1 MRKTLMMEDAADA
14 KIGASLQTNAVHVH
28 NCCSRH
34 AHAPAYQQ
42 QLSGM
47 KFSKLCSESL
57 YAQYCHRADFSEFS
71 ADLTIV
77 VLNIELLP
85 RSVMVLSKDKTGRTK
100 SFSSSFNSVVGLSAS
115 KTEGGSGKGSWRRNK
130 SFSSS
135 STSAVGCKRTT
146 SAVGCKRAEVGKR
159 KIHQQES
166 SQSSSEED
174 EDSQGESDCSE
185 GKDTNQDLIV
195 YDTAYVHGRYARLV
209 RDMLEIMKVD
219 CEEVSSTEELDAR
232 AWVQLIWESSM
243 WLLSATNDDC
253 CIRDIITLHRPRLR
267 ALVGELSSIARRTHI
282 EDSRS
287 HERTCPNRGAWK
299 ELLEVDA
306 VMADMDRRSRQV
318 LSRLS
323 LSSYGTLPY
332 CRRRKEGLLTSVC
345 SCMVFCRVHLCVN
358 LCTGNTVSCAQTRT
372 SKATEDG

>member
-85 RSVMVLSKDKTGRTK
+85 RSVMVLSKDKTGRTRSTVKGRVSGLSDSKTEGGSGKGSWQRSK

-299 ELLEVDA
+299 EMLEIDA

-323 LSSYGTLPY
+323 FVLAAHP
-332 CRRRKEGLLTSVC
+332 CRPVVLFLTVEEEKRVC
-345 SCMVFCRVHLCVN
+345 
-358 LCTGNTVSCAQTRT
+358 
-372 SKATEDG
+372 

>member
-14 KIGASLQTNAVHVH
+14 KIGASLLQNNAVHAH

-47 KFSKLCSESL
+47 KFSKLCPESL
-57 YAQYCHRADFSEFS
+57 YTRYCHRADFSEFS

-85 RSVMVLSKDKTGRTK
+85 RSAMVLSKDKTGRTRLTVK
-100 SFSSSFNSVVGLSAS
+100 GRVSGLSAS
-115 KTEGGSGKGSWRRNK
+115 KTEGGSGKGTWRRSK
-130 SFSSS
+130 SFSFS
-135 STSAVGCKRTT
+135 STSAVGCKA
-146 SAVGCKRAEVGKR
+146 SSHDKRAEVGKR
-159 KIHQQES
+159 KIHQQDS

-185 GKDTNQDLIV
+185 GKEINQDLIV

-219 CEEVSSTEELDAR
+219 CEEVSSGEELDAR

-243 WLLSATNDDC
+243 WLMSATNDDC

-267 ALVGELSSIARRTHI
+267 ALVGELAPIAQRTHI

-323 LSSYGTLPY
+323 FVLAAHP
-332 CRRRKEGLLTSVC
+332 CRRPVVLFLTVEVETRVC
-345 SCMVFCRVHLCVN
+345 
-358 LCTGNTVSCAQTRT
+358 
-372 SKATEDG
+372 